1 MLKNL
6 EIYQWL
12 APLIA
17 IYYIV
22 RTFRQYKKGKYSP
35 RNTVI
40 WTLFWL
46 GLMLLALV
54 PDTVANSLAEGLGF
68 KDHIN
73 ALIFVALGILFL
85 MVFYLSAAIN
95 RVENKMTE
103 LVRRIALERITNLP
117 TSAST
122 KRKIANKN
130 ISAPLPKKENSK

>member
-1 MLKNL
+1 MFKNL

-17 IYYIV
+17 IYYII

-40 WTLFWL
+40 WIIFWFS
-46 GLMLLALV
+46 LMLLALV
-54 PDTVANSLAEGLGF
+54 PDTVANSLAHGLGF

-85 MVFYLSAAIN
+85 MIFYLSAAIN

-103 LVRRIALERITNLP
+103 LVRRIALERITFP
-117 TSAST
+117 SS
-122 KRKIANKN
+122 KKSVQKKSSIQEE
-130 ISAPLPKKENSK
+130 SVPKKEIQP